1 METEIT
7 LQYGKKL
14 TKSKVIHEEILCC
27 HSETAQALFMKARVL
42 RDAYALADELR
53 RQLKLFVYPRLSDK
67 AFEEKHVEKKVCTL
81 HT

>member
-1 METEIT
+1 
-7 LQYGKKL
+7 
-14 TKSKVIHEEILCC
+14 
-27 HSETAQALFMKARVL
+27 
-42 RDAYALADELR
+42 LADELR